1 LYGLADLAGLRAG
14 ESVLIHAGTGG
25 VGMAAVQLA
34 RHWGAEVFVTASRGK
49 WDTLRAM
56 GFDDDHI
63 GDSRSLQFADH
74 FLSVTGGRGVDVVL
88 NSLAGEFVDAS
99 LRLLPRGGHFIEM
112 GKTDIRE
119 VGVLAETHPGV
130 RYRAFDLAEVEPQR
144 LEQML
149 VEVVGLLQTGVL
161 HRLPVKTWDV
171 RRASQA
177 FRYLSQA
184 RHIGKV
190 VLTMPEVL
198 PAAIAA
204 GTVLITG
211 GTGMAGAA
219 LARHVVGAYR
229 VGHVVLVSRH
239 GGDAEGATELVAE
252 LRAAGA
258 QVRVVACDVADRE
271 AATRL
276 FTDVLGQCPP
286 LSAVIHAA
294 GVLDDAVITSLT
306 PERVDTVLRAK
317 VDAAWNLH
325 ELTAEMPLSAF
336 VVFSSM
342 AGTIGTPGQG
352 NYAAANVFLDA
363 LAVHRRAGGL
373 PGMSLAWGQWAQSS
387 AMTGHLSDRDLARLK
402 RTGMVP
408 MSVEEAV
415 ALFDAALVA
424 DHPAVATA
432 RLDYRMLRDRTVAA
446 FLPPLFGVLAGT
458 PRRRTVETSTAA
470 ARSELAQRLH
480 GLSSDEQRRL
490 LTELVCTQASI
501 ALGYTDTAGIDAR
514 QAFKDL
520 GFDSLTAVELRNR
533 LQTSTG
539 LTLTPTLIFDYP
551 TPTALAG
558 YLHEQLSGWT
568 PPQAVRSVTSA
579 RLGVDEPV
587 AIVGI
592 GCRFPGGVDSGQGLW
607 EMVADGRDVVS
618 GFPTD
623 RGWDVEGLFDP
634 DPAAAGKSYTRSGGF
649 LDAAGDFDAGFFG
662 ISPREA
668 LAMDPQQRLLLE
680 TSWEALEDAGIDPT
694 TLAGSTTGVFC
705 GVVTSGYGTMHV
717 GGDPQLEG
725 LQLAGQTSSV
735 ASGRVAYVLGLEGP
749 AVSVDTACSSSL
761 VALHLAVQSL
771 RAGECDLALAGG
783 VTVMPTPAMFLEFS
797 RQRGLAVDGRC
808 KPYAGAADGTGFS
821 EGVGVLVVERLADAR
836 AKGHQVLA
844 VVRGSAI
851 NQDGASNGLTAP
863 NGPSQQRVIRAALA
877 SAGIDAAG
885 VDVVEGHGTGT
896 VLGDPIEAQ
905 ALLATY
911 GQNRPADRPVWLGSI
926 KSNMGHTSAAAGVAG
941 VIKMVQAMRH
951 ETMPKTLHVD
961 APSPHVDWSTGA
973 VSLLTDAQPWPLQP
987 GRPRRA
993 AVSSFGIS
1001 GTNAHVI
1008 LEQADEPTPVGEL
1021 DSPDSVADS
1030 DPVAGV
1036 GLLDSPDSVVPW
1048 LVSGKTS
1055 QALAGQAARL
1065 ADWVRAEDDLDV
1077 VSVGSAL
1084 ATTRAVFEHRAV
1096 VVGADREALLAGL
1109 AGLASGQPGPDVV
1122 VGHTTTTT
1130 PAKTVLVFPGQ
1141 GSQWVGMG
1149 AELHAQFPM
1158 FAEAFDAVAEELD
1171 RHLRLPLRQV
1181 MWGDDQELLDSTEF
1195 AQPALFA
1202 VEAALFALV
1211 GQWGIDPDFVMGHSV
1226 GEVTAAYVAGVLT
1239 LEDAAL
1245 LVAARGRLMQALPE
1259 GGVMV
1264 AVAASED
1271 EVLPLLVGGVDIAAI
1286 NAPGSVVISGAET
1299 AVAAIADRLAQQG
1312 RRVHRLAVSHAF
1324 HSQLMEPMLEEFAR
1338 LVSDITVS
1346 PARIPVVSN
1355 VTAELTGPD
1364 FGSGQYWLDHIRRP
1378 VRFADSV
1385 QLLESMGATRF
1396 IEVGPGAG
1404 LSAAIE
1410 QTLTSPEAITIPV
1423 LTKHRPETTAMV
1435 KAVGHAFVAG
1445 VPVDWSKVYTTT
1457 PG

>member
-1 LYGLADLAGLRAG
+1 AVGVNFRDVLVALGMYPGQNPSLGGEGAGVVLEVGAGVTDLAAGDAVLGLLGVAGSQVVVDRRLVVAMPTDWSFEQAAALPIVFLTALYGLADLAGLRAG

-171 RRASQA
+171 RRASEA
-177 FRYLSQA
+177 LRYLSQA

-239 GGDAEGATELVAE
+239 GGDAEGAAELVAE

-286 LSAVIHAA
+286 LSAVIHADE
-294 GVLDDAVITSLT
+294 VLDDAVITSLT

-325 ELTAEMPLSAF
+325 QLTRERDLAAF

-342 AGTIGTPGQG
+342 AGTVGSPGQG

-363 LAVHRRAGGL
+363 LASHRRAAGL

-402 RTGMVP
+402 RTGVVP

-501 ALGYTDTAGIDAR
+501 ALGYTDTTGIDAR

-558 YLHEQLSGWT
+558 YLHEQLSGWVQPT
-568 PPQAVRSVTSA
+568 
-579 RLGVDEPV
+579 LNEEDEIWKVLRKIPMKDLK
-587 AIVGI
+587 
-592 GCRFPGGVDSGQGLW
+592 DSGL
-607 EMVADGRDVVS
+607 
-618 GFPTD
+618 
-623 RGWDVEGLFDP
+623 L
-634 DPAAAGKSYTRSGGF
+634 GKLYS
-649 LDAAGDFDAGFFG
+649 
-662 ISPREA
+662 
-668 LAMDPQQRLLLE
+668 
-680 TSWEALEDAGIDPT
+680 
-694 TLAGSTTGVFC
+694 LAGESYQRRDEEKAKEQVI
-705 GVVTSGYGTMHV
+705 
-717 GGDPQLEG
+717 D
-725 LQLAGQTSSV
+725 
-735 ASGRVAYVLGLEGP
+735 
-749 AVSVDTACSSSL
+749 SL
-761 VALHLAVQSL
+761 D
-771 RAGECDLALAGG
+771 RAGLIAMALN
-783 VTVMPTPAMFLEFS
+783 S
-797 RQRGLAVDGRC
+797 NS
-808 KPYAGAADGTGFS
+808 S
-821 EGVGVLVVERLADAR
+821 E
-836 AKGHQVLA
+836 
-844 VVRGSAI
+844 
-851 NQDGASNGLTAP
+851 
-863 NGPSQQRVIRAALA
+863 
-877 SAGIDAAG
+877 
-885 VDVVEGHGTGT
+885 
-896 VLGDPIEAQ
+896 
-905 ALLATY
+905 
-911 GQNRPADRPVWLGSI
+911 
-926 KSNMGHTSAAAGVAG
+926 
-941 VIKMVQAMRH
+941 
-951 ETMPKTLHVD
+951 
-961 APSPHVDWSTGA
+961 
-973 VSLLTDAQPWPLQP
+973 
-987 GRPRRA
+987 
-993 AVSSFGIS
+993 
-1001 GTNAHVI
+1001 
-1008 LEQADEPTPVGEL
+1008 
-1021 DSPDSVADS
+1021 
-1030 DPVAGV
+1030 
-1036 GLLDSPDSVVPW
+1036 
-1048 LVSGKTS
+1048 
-1055 QALAGQAARL
+1055 
-1065 ADWVRAEDDLDV
+1065 
-1077 VSVGSAL
+1077 
-1084 ATTRAVFEHRAV
+1084 
-1096 VVGADREALLAGL
+1096 
-1109 AGLASGQPGPDVV
+1109 
-1122 VGHTTTTT
+1122 
-1130 PAKTVLVFPGQ
+1130 
-1141 GSQWVGMG
+1141 
-1149 AELHAQFPM
+1149 
-1158 FAEAFDAVAEELD
+1158 
-1171 RHLRLPLRQV
+1171 
-1181 MWGDDQELLDSTEF
+1181 
-1195 AQPALFA
+1195 
-1202 VEAALFALV
+1202 
-1211 GQWGIDPDFVMGHSV
+1211 
-1226 GEVTAAYVAGVLT
+1226 
-1239 LEDAAL
+1239 
-1245 LVAARGRLMQALPE
+1245 
-1259 GGVMV
+1259 
-1264 AVAASED
+1264 
-1271 EVLPLLVGGVDIAAI
+1271 
-1286 NAPGSVVISGAET
+1286 
-1299 AVAAIADRLAQQG
+1299 
-1312 RRVHRLAVSHAF
+1312 
-1324 HSQLMEPMLEEFAR
+1324 
-1338 LVSDITVS
+1338 
-1346 PARIPVVSN
+1346 
-1355 VTAELTGPD
+1355 
-1364 FGSGQYWLDHIRRP
+1364 
-1378 VRFADSV
+1378 
-1385 QLLESMGATRF
+1385 
-1396 IEVGPGAG
+1396 
-1404 LSAAIE
+1404 
-1410 QTLTSPEAITIPV
+1410 
-1423 LTKHRPETTAMV
+1423 
-1435 KAVGHAFVAG
+1435 
-1445 VPVDWSKVYTTT
+1445 
-1457 PG
+1457 

>member
-1 LYGLADLAGLRAG
+1 EQLHAALQTTTTPGSDLLELTWTPLTTLPDSTPSSARSWTPHTTETHSADVGTQSADADAADTDAADAGVVVWELSSGVGDVVGSVYAATHAVLAVLQDWLSVERSGVLMVLTRGAVASAGEDVTDLAAAAVWGMVRSAQAEYPGRIVLLDTDEGVDLDHGVVGAVPLAALAQAGEPQLMLRHGITHGARLTPVPAMAAVPVGDAPWRLAAGGTGTLQDVSLQPWPAGQAPLEPGQVRIAVRAVGVNFRDVVVALGMLPGQDPVLGGEGAGVVLEVGAGVTDLAAGDAVLGLWVAGSQVVVDRRLVVAMPTDWSFEQAAATPIVFLTALYGLADLAGLRAG

-112 GKTDIRE
+112 GKTDIRDASTI
-119 VGVLAETHPGV
+119 AETHAGV
-130 RYRAFDLAEVEPQR
+130 HYTAYDLVTDAGVPR
-144 LEQML
+144 LQQML
-149 VEVVGLLQTGVL
+149 VEVVGLLQTRVL

-239 GGDAEGATELVAE
+239 GGDAEGAAELVAE

-325 ELTAEMPLSAF
+325 QLTAEMPLSAF

-342 AGTIGTPGQG
+342 AGTVGSPGQG

-363 LAVHRRAGGL
+363 LAVHRRAAGL

-402 RTGMVP
+402 RTGVVP

-558 YLHEQLSGWT
+558 YLHEQFSDNKIANSSEQG
-568 PPQAVRSVTSA
+568 S
-579 RLGVDEPV
+579 RLKVMDELEEL
-587 AIVGI
+587 I
-592 GCRFPGGVDSGQGLW
+592 
-607 EMVADGRDVVS
+607 
-618 GFPTD
+618 
-623 RGWDVEGLFDP
+623 
-634 DPAAAGKSYTRSGGF
+634 AAS
-649 LDAAGDFDAGFFG
+649 DE
-662 ISPREA
+662 REK
-668 LAMDPQQRLLLE
+668 L
-680 TSWEALEDAGIDPT
+680 
-694 TLAGSTTGVFC
+694 
-705 GVVTSGYGTMHV
+705 
-717 GGDPQLEG
+717 
-725 LQLAGQTSSV
+725 
-735 ASGRVAYVLGLEGP
+735 
-749 AVSVDTACSSSL
+749 
-761 VALHLAVQSL
+761 
-771 RAGECDLALAGG
+771 
-783 VTVMPTPAMFLEFS
+783 
-797 RQRGLAVDGRC
+797 
-808 KPYAGAADGTGFS
+808 
-821 EGVGVLVVERLADAR
+821 
-836 AKGHQVLA
+836 VLA
-844 VVRGSAI
+844 NRLRSI
-851 NQDGASNGLTAP
+851 
-863 NGPSQQRVIRAALA
+863 LA
-877 SAGIDAAG
+877 NI
-885 VDVVEGHGTGT
+885 
-896 VLGDPIEAQ
+896 
-905 ALLATY
+905 
-911 GQNRPADRPVWLGSI
+911 
-926 KSNMGHTSAAAGVAG
+926 
-941 VIKMVQAMRH
+941 
-951 ETMPKTLHVD
+951 
-961 APSPHVDWSTGA
+961 
-973 VSLLTDAQPWPLQP
+973 
-987 GRPRRA
+987 
-993 AVSSFGIS
+993 
-1001 GTNAHVI
+1001 
-1008 LEQADEPTPVGEL
+1008 
-1021 DSPDSVADS
+1021 
-1030 DPVAGV
+1030 
-1036 GLLDSPDSVVPW
+1036 
-1048 LVSGKTS
+1048 
-1055 QALAGQAARL
+1055 
-1065 ADWVRAEDDLDV
+1065 
-1077 VSVGSAL
+1077 
-1084 ATTRAVFEHRAV
+1084 
-1096 VVGADREALLAGL
+1096 
-1109 AGLASGQPGPDVV
+1109 
-1122 VGHTTTTT
+1122 
-1130 PAKTVLVFPGQ
+1130 
-1141 GSQWVGMG
+1141 
-1149 AELHAQFPM
+1149 
-1158 FAEAFDAVAEELD
+1158 
-1171 RHLRLPLRQV
+1171 
-1181 MWGDDQELLDSTEF
+1181 
-1195 AQPALFA
+1195 
-1202 VEAALFALV
+1202 
-1211 GQWGIDPDFVMGHSV
+1211 
-1226 GEVTAAYVAGVLT
+1226 
-1239 LEDAAL
+1239 
-1245 LVAARGRLMQALPE
+1245 
-1259 GGVMV
+1259 
-1264 AVAASED
+1264 SED
-1271 EVLPLLVGGVDIAAI
+1271 EHLLGKSILSAESPEELFRAIDI
-1286 NAPGSVVISGAET
+1286 NLGE
-1299 AVAAIADRLAQQG
+1299 QG
-1312 RRVHRLAVSHAF
+1312 RGGEYER
-1324 HSQLMEPMLEEFAR
+1324 
-1338 LVSDITVS
+1338 
-1346 PARIPVVSN
+1346 
-1355 VTAELTGPD
+1355 
-1364 FGSGQYWLDHIRRP
+1364 
-1378 VRFADSV
+1378 
-1385 QLLESMGATRF
+1385 
-1396 IEVGPGAG
+1396 
-1404 LSAAIE
+1404 
-1410 QTLTSPEAITIPV
+1410 
-1423 LTKHRPETTAMV
+1423 
-1435 KAVGHAFVAG
+1435 
-1445 VPVDWSKVYTTT
+1445 
-1457 PG
+1457 